1 MSQSTFQ
8 TISNILEIWKN
19 VIQSILFLV
28 LWAALFHKKK
38 ERKDVI
44 AAIMFILANAGIGFL
59 PCASWVRYAVS
70 RSEEHTS
77 ELQSQR

>member
-59 PCASWVRYAVS
+59 PCASDRKSVV
-70 RSEEHTS
+70 
-77 ELQSQR
+77 

>member
-59 PCASWVRYAVS
+59 DRKSVV
-70 RSEEHTS
+70 
-77 ELQSQR
+77 